1 MNEEKPGIITSNLS
15 VTYNN
20 GNTALRNVSFEIPQ
34 GTITALVGVN
44 GAGKS
49 TLFKALMGF
58 MPTITGEIS
67 ILGQSVKSAIK
78 GNSIAYV
85 PQAQPRRA
93 EPPGAVRG
101 AVTGEWCAALCRPAC
116 TESIRTRRFVKLDI

>member
-1 MNEEKPGIITSNLS
+1 MIEAESGIITRDLT

-20 GNTALRNVSFEIPQ
+20 GTTALRNVSFEIPT

-58 MPTITGEIS
+58 IPTEKGEIS
-67 ILGQSVKSAIK
+67 IWVNL
-78 GNSIAYV
+78 
-85 PQAQPRRA
+85 
-93 EPPGAVRG
+93 
-101 AVTGEWCAALCRPAC
+101 
-116 TESIRTRRFVKLDI
+116 

>member
-1 MNEEKPGIITSNLS
+1 MNEENPGIITSDLT

-58 MPTITGEIS
+58 MPTIK
-67 ILGQSVKSAIK
+67 GQH
-78 GNSIAYV
+78 
-85 PQAQPRRA
+85 
-93 EPPGAVRG
+93 
-101 AVTGEWCAALCRPAC
+101 
-116 TESIRTRRFVKLDI
+116 

>member
-1 MNEEKPGIITSNLS
+1 MIEAESGIITSDLT

-20 GNTALRNVSFEIPQ
+20 GTTALRNVSFEIPT

-58 MPTITGEIS
+58 IPTVKGEIS
-67 ILGQSVKSAIK
+67 ILGQSVKI
-78 GNSIAYV
+78 
-85 PQAQPRRA
+85 RA
-93 EPPGAVRG
+93 
-101 AVTGEWCAALCRPAC
+101 
-116 TESIRTRRFVKLDI
+116 

>member
-1 MNEEKPGIITSNLS
+1 MNEEKPGIITSDLT

-20 GNTALRNVSFEIPQ
+20 GITALRNVSFEIPQ

-58 MPTITGEIS
+58 MPTIKGEIS
-67 ILGQSVKSAIK
+67 ILGQSVKSALK
-78 GNSIAYV
+78 GNSIA
-85 PQAQPRRA
+85 
-93 EPPGAVRG
+93 
-101 AVTGEWCAALCRPAC
+101 L
-116 TESIRTRRFVKLDI
+116 SLIHI